1 MTTANKVTIGRIIL
15 VPFFVVQLT
24 YYFLTENEMY
34 RYIAIAAFLIAT
46 ISDGVDGWLARN
58 RNQRTQ
64 LGSYLD
70 PIADK
75 LLLISGLVLL
85 SIEFD
90 NTPFSGAPLPLWFI
104 GTILGRDIIVVTGSI
119 LLFLAVGDVKVQ
131 PLILS
136 KISSVLQMMC
146 IGSVLFNF
154 SPEVSLW
161 LAVTASITAVIT
173 GVIYV
178 LDGIRQF
185 SEHPSAQPDSPDS
198 KS

>member
-15 VPFFVVQLT
+15 VPFFAVQLT
-24 YYFLTENEMY
+24 YYFLTEDEMY

-46 ISDGVDGWLARN
+46 ISDGIDGWLARH

-90 NTPFSGAPLPLWFI
+90 KSPFDGAPLPLWFI

-119 LLFLAVGDVKVQ
+119 LLFMAVGDVKVQ

-136 KISSVLQMMC
+136 KISSVLQMVC
-146 IGSVLFNF
+146 IGWVLFNC
-154 SPEVSLW
+154 SPKISMW
-161 LAVTASITAVIT
+161 LAVVASITAVIT

-185 SEHPSAQPDSPDS
+185 SEHPSAQPGSTDN

>member
-146 IGSVLFNF
+146 IGWVLFNF